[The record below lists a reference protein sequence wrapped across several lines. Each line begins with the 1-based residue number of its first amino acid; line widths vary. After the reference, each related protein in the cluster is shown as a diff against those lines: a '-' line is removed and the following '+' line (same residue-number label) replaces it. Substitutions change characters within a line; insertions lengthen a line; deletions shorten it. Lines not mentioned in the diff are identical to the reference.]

1 MLSLSVSLFFL
12 FCFFLMIPPPTTF
25 TRSYPPL
32 PLTTL
37 IPSTKATEQQP
48 ETVTHRLHRD
58 PVDLLPLEGLERLL
72 PAEPIEIGAGVPP
85 QIDAFFL
92 RLTFGNRRN
101 VSVDILQPQKLS
113 SARSEEHTSEL
124 QSLMRISYA
133 VFCLKQKTHHQTHN
147 H

>member
-1 MLSLSVSLFFL
+1 MFKIVVVG
-12 FCFFLMIPPPTTF
+12 
-25 TRSYPPL
+25 SYL
-32 PLTTL
+32 LQRIKTL
-37 IPSTKATEQQP
+37 RTQATEQQP

-113 SARSEEHTSEL
+113 SALGVDKLDRKSTRLNSSH
-124 QSLMRISYA
+124 
-133 VFCLKQKTHHQTHN
+133 
-147 H
+147 

>member
-1 MLSLSVSLFFL
+1 MFKIVVVG
-12 FCFFLMIPPPTTF
+12 
-25 TRSYPPL
+25 SYL
-32 PLTTL
+32 LQRIKTL
-37 IPSTKATEQQP
+37 RTQATEQQP

-113 SARSEEHTSEL
+113 SAPGVDKIHHRA
-124 QSLMRISYA
+124 Q
-133 VFCLKQKTHHQTHN
+133 CLDRKS
-147 H
+147 